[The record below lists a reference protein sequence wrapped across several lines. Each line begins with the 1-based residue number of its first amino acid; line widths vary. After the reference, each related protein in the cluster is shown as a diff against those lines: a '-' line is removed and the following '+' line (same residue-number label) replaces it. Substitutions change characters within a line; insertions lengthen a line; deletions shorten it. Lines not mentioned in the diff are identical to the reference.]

1 MGGTEKW
8 RGRMEENKRRRKRG
22 VEKWKRKSGVMINRL
37 PERRACRSGCSGTV
51 KE

>member
-1 MGGTEKW
+1 MRGTEKR
-8 RGRMEENKRRRKRG
+8 RGRMENKRRRKRG